1 MRILQINKSKSPGF
15 TYISLITYKSYLK
28 RERTMKRLRL
38 SIALTVF
45 ALLAL
50 VGGVFAAQTN
60 FRGHLS
66 GGMIVPLQVDSQ
78 AQGQAV
84 FKLSEDGQS
93 ISYKLNV
100 ANVDHVF
107 MAHIHQFTGVGQN
120 GPIIVWL
127 YPSPTPGPGAPTGRV
142 DGTLVQGTFGPDDLV
157 GGFTWDQ
164 LLDMLRSGDTY
175 VNVHTTENP
184 GGEINGLLH

>member
-1 MRILQINKSKSPGF
+1 
-15 TYISLITYKSYLK
+15 
-28 RERTMKRLRL
+28 MKRLSL

-50 VGGVFAAQTN
+50 VGGVFAAQNN

-66 GGMIVPLQVDSQ
+66 GGAIVPLQSETL
-78 AQGQAV
+78 AQGQAL

-100 ANVDHVF
+100 ANIDHVF
-107 MAHIHQFTGVGQN
+107 MAHIHQFAGVGQN

-142 DGTLVQGTFGPDDLV
+142 DGTLVEGTFGPDDLV

-175 VNVHTTENP
+175 VNVHTSENP
-184 GGEINGLLH
+184 AGEINGLLH